1 MKCLPCRH
9 ITGTTLSLCLAAATH
24 SFLLFSF
31 FPYAGYMAMTLLD
44 NNGGSVTVNNVGI
57 YTGMLGA
64 TFTFGRFLGFLP
76 WKFARNRLG
85 GKCALMLSLLL
96 TGLASVGVGLATTF
110 SGALVARFA
119 QGISNCISGC
129 VKRAAI
135 NAQYNVMSERAVT
148 TRSSTNGGGHRES
161 VFSAATIAEGNPQA
175 LVLSVMWW
183 GAAFGPIVGGL
194 LSDPR
199 FLRVLFKVDSESELD
214 WYDSRPYLLS
224 NVCSAV
230 LCWLSMACT
239 AIFVDNSPPNLAAER
254 EEQSPVSA
262 STEEQRPLL
271 TTAGSGSSVNATTP
285 NMLTTFLKLWKIN
298 SAARYHLAAYWS
310 LSFVVACCDEALPLF
325 LITSKESTGLGLSE
339 GQVGAVLSTAGLIVA
354 IGHHAAL
361 ERLLD
366 VENGSKNGMYRILSV
381 SAILGTVPVVLM
393 PLSLWLNGIYDTS
406 NGNGDART
414 EESLLGLT
422 TQSFLFLVVLVA
434 FVRGS
439 VSLYL
444 SYIGI
449 VTGQTLR
456 VVQKDEAARI
466 MTIGA
471 LLARCLASVV
481 AGAVLSHFMSS
492 VSYSIHFGG
501 STTLSFQPSWMVWI
515 VIGLVFGTA
524 AATMTVIL
532 VRHSGDGIL
541 SRKQRQYF
549 MARLKRMGSVRSDWE
564 AYHESL
570 KTISFRWIKSTFGR
584 PKERKTPIAP
594 TATRSEEKDG
604 DEMVESSSSSSS
616 SNHQRGITW
625 IDHIVAPGVDF
636 DKVNFFILGTHKRD
650 KACAPHVLTPPLMNA
665 LQKYLPRCNAQSNFW
680 LKYSLL
686 RDGVTMH
693 ALEAKAGLSRFNI
706 VAIETLKGDVF
717 GCFMTRV
724 RHPNG

>member
-1 MKCLPCRH
+1 MKCLPCHH

-31 FPYAGYMAMTLLD
+31 FPYAGYMAITLLD
-44 NNGGSVTVNNVGI
+44 NNGGSVAVNNVGI
-57 YTGMLGA
+57 YAGMLGA
-64 TFTFGRFLGFLP
+64 TFTLGRFLGFLP
-76 WKFARNRLG
+76 WKFVRNRLG
-85 GKCALMLSLLL
+85 GKCALMLSLFL

-119 QGISNCISGC
+119 QGISNCVSGC

-135 NAQYNVMSERAVT
+135 NAQYNVMSERAVA
-148 TRSSTNGGGHRES
+148 TRSSTNGGDHRGS

-239 AIFVDNSPPNLAAER
+239 AVFVDNSHRNLAAQR
-254 EEQSPVSA
+254 EEQSPVSV

-271 TTAGSGSSVNATTP
+271 TTAGSRSSVNATTP
-285 NMLTTFLKLWKIN
+285 NIWTTFLKLWKIN

-310 LSFVVACCDEALPLF
+310 LSFVVTCCDEALPLF
-325 LITSKESTGLGLSE
+325 LITSKGSTGLGLSE
-339 GQVGAVLSTAGLIVA
+339 GQVGAVLSAAGLIVA

-381 SAILGTVPVVLM
+381 SAILGNVPVVLI
-393 PLSLWLNGIYDTS
+393 PLSLWLNDTS
-406 NGNGDART
+406 NGNGDGTT

-439 VSLYL
+439 ISLYF

-466 MTIGA
+466 MTLGA
-471 LLARCLASVV
+471 LLVRSLASLV

-492 VSYSIHFGG
+492 VSYSLNFGG
-501 STTLSFQPSWMVWI
+501 STALSFQPSWMVWI
-515 VIGLVFGTA
+515 VIGLIFGTA

-564 AYHESL
+564 GYHENL
-570 KTISFRWIKSTFGR
+570 KTICFRWIKSTFGR
-584 PKERKTPIAP
+584 PKERKTPIVP
-594 TATRSEEKDG
+594 TATSSEEKDG
-604 DEMVESSSSSSS
+604 DEMVESSSSS
-616 SNHQRGITW
+616 NHQRDITW
-625 IDHIVAPGVDF
+625 IDHVVAPGVDF

-650 KACAPHVLTPPLMNA
+650 KACVPHVLTPPLMNA
-665 LQKYLPRCNAQSNFW
+665 LQKHLPRRNAQSNFW

-686 RDGVTMH
+686 RDGATMH

-706 VAIETLKGDVF
+706 VAIETLKGNVF
-717 GCFMTRV
+717 GCFMTQV
-724 RHPNG
+724 RHRNR